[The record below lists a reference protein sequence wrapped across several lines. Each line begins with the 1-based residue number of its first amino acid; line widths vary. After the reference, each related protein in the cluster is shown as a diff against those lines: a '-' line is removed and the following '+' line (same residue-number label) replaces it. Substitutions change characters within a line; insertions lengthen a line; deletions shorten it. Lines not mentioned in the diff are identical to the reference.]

1 MTIKQTGGIFG
12 RNPTFKDVTIEGTLT
27 FDGAVD
33 VTTDL
38 TIDGVLTANGLVVDT
53 NTLYVDATNNRTG
66 VGTVTPDTQ
75 LHVRAS
81 SGDAEHRIEA
91 AGSGNDTI
99 LSLKNL
105 NTGAGAE
112 GHIRFMDGT
121 TTAGA
126 ISYLHNAGGVSDEMV
141 FYTATSEAA
150 RFKSSGNLAF
160 PSGQG
165 IDFSATAGTG
175 TSELFSDY
183 EEGVWTVNYAPT
195 TGAFT
200 TITTVGTGR
209 YTKVGRLVTLFA
221 SIRTSGALDVTGASG
236 NLKITG
242 LPFACNATIAGGG
255 QDLNHQGWNL
265 GTDIVNT
272 RMSVAPGASE
282 ILMFKNTM
290 NGSSFPSGNITVADM
305 STAGG
310 SFANLISF
318 TASYEV

>member
-12 RNPTFKDVTIEGTLT
+12 RNPTFEDVTIEGTLT

-165 IDFSATAGTG
+165 IDFSATSGTG
-175 TSELFSDY
+175 TSELLDDY
-183 EEGVWTVNYAPT
+183 EEGTWTPALLFDNTMV
-195 TGAFT
+195 GAFT
-200 TITTVGTGR
+200 YTTQVGT
-209 YTKVGRLVTLFA
+209 YTKIGRLVTA
-221 SIRTSGALDVTGASG
+221 SFNLAWSAIPSGGSIMVLNLPFTAVNAANVRGFISDQGGITNTGTYAITSGDGLVVASYVPTQCAISTVKSGVNRPNDPLQQTALTAASG
-236 NLKITG
+236 LLRG
-242 LPFACNATIAGGG
+242 
-255 QDLNHQGWNL
+255 
-265 GTDIVNT
+265 
-272 RMSVAPGASE
+272 E
-282 ILMFKNTM
+282 IIF
-290 NGSSFPSGNITVADM
+290 
-305 STAGG
+305 
-310 SFANLISF
+310 
-318 TASYEV
+318 EVS